1 MNSNSTTAV
10 ILALETCTNI
20 CSVAL
25 YDGEKY
31 YSQVLETAR
40 SHSKALLPMVETILK
55 TAGLSM
61 QDIELIACARG
72 PGSFTGVRIGIG
84 VAKGLAY
91 GQDIPIIPVSPL
103 QALAYRMLQ
112 AEPQTTSIMALL
124 DARMGEVYAG
134 RYQVINGM
142 PILQGQE
149 ILTTAEKLATDECLF
164 GGTGSVEYRDVLA
177 AKGAV
182 FSDVVFPLATDILA
196 LAQTAN
202 IAAVNAADFAPIY
215 LRDKVTD

>member
-1 MNSNSTTAV
+1 MNNTPTSPV

-31 YSQVLETAR
+31 YSQVVETAR
-40 SHSKALLPMVETILK
+40 SHSKDLLPMVEAVLK
-55 TAGLSM
+55 SAHVSM
-61 QDIELIACARG
+61 QDIGLIACAKG

-91 GQDIPIIPVSPL
+91 GQDVPIMPISPL

-112 AEPQTTSIMALL
+112 AEPQATSIMALL

-134 RYQVINGM
+134 RYQVINDM

-149 ILTTAEKLATDECLF
+149 MLTTAEKLATEECLF
-164 GGTGSVEYRDVLA
+164 GGTGAVEYRDVLA

-196 LAQTAN
+196 LAQ
-202 IAAVNAADFAPIY
+202 IADIAVVSAADFVPIY